1 MQAVPR
7 NRYVSIMYSVVN
19 RLLLASPVPAEV
31 WDEPAKV
38 VLAKLRE
45 VEGFHSV
52 QVVEVSSEELV
63 LVITADTAERLDQIA
78 TEVGSPWIIEHIA
91 PHLAGPPN
99 RQVGK
104 VLMSSAGT

>member
-1 MQAVPR
+1 
-7 NRYVSIMYSVVN
+7 
-19 RLLLASPVPAEV
+19 
-31 WDEPAKV
+31 
-38 VLAKLRE
+38 VLAKLCE

-52 QVVEVSSEELV
+52 QVVEISGEELV

-91 PHLAGPPN
+91 PHFAGPPD

-104 VLMSSAGT
+104 VLMAGTSD